1 VADAEQAFLGA
12 RSGNADAFADWMRA
26 VEIPLRRSLSRLAHL
41 VDVEVVVQ
49 ETFLRMWLIACDRGR
64 RLEGD
69 NASLRF
75 AFGVARNVAR
85 EEIRRYHPGRFV
97 DMESLD
103 NLPEGRIEI
112 VPPDPVLARMIRECL
127 GSLPAKPASALEA
140 RMNDGSRPDRDL
152 AGSLGMKLN
161 TFLQN
166 IVRARRLLRD
176 CLNRRGARLEE
187 ILS

>member
-1 VADAEQAFLGA
+1 MADAEQAFLGA

-49 ETFLRMWLIACDRGR
+49 ETFLRMWLIACDRDR
-64 RLEGD
+64 KLEGD

-75 AFGVARNVAR
+75 ALGVARNVAR